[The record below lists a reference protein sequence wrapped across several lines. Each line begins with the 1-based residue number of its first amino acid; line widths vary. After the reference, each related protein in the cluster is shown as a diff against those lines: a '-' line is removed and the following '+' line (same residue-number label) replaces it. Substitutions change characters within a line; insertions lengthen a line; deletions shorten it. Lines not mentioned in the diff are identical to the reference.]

1 LRASFFVATSS
12 AQQLKVTLLGTG
24 SPLPRMDRF
33 GPSILVE
40 AGKQRLLFD
49 CGRGATQR
57 IEQLKIPFAAMN
69 ALFLTHLHS
78 DHIVGKIMWRTR
90 I

>member
-1 LRASFFVATSS
+1 MISVVTKHSMWAGVLLLVASVFLVATSS

-49 CGRGATQR
+49 CGREATQR
-57 IEQLKIPFAAMN
+57 IEQQ
-69 ALFLTHLHS
+69 
-78 DHIVGKIMWRTR
+78 
-90 I
+90 